1 MLLQAEENRVFIWDH
16 IWLLCPL
23 HTTVQCHQ
31 GQNHPGT
38 PDGFLT
44 WVTIACNTHALQILL
59 KNNAAFKQIAEMQDY
74 SCLNT
79 NSADEIEA
87 GVLKEEII

>member
-1 MLLQAEENRVFIWDH
+1 MPR
-16 IWLLCPL
+16 
-23 HTTVQCHQ
+23 

-38 PDGFLT
+38 PDGFQM
-44 WVTIACNTHALQILL
+44 WVTTTRNTRALQTLL

-87 GVLKEEII
+87 RGLKEETI